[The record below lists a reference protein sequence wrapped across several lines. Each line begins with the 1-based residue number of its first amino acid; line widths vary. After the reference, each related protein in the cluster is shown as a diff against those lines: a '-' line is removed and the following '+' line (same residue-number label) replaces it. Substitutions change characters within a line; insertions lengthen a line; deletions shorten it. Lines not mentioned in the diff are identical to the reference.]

1 MPFSENLTTLCDN
14 SDDDGHG
21 NDDGDDDDDDDA
33 DDEPT
38 LGCQGIAGIVMV
50 SEKPLDPL

>member
-21 NDDGDDDDDDDA
+21 NDDGDDDDDDA